1 MVFGKKVDP
10 EMEWAYWLTRS
21 LETRWWRS
29 SGGDIGLWQLDGFGS
44 RLDQHS
50 VCLCTT
56 SGVRRAGEKKFFC
69 DNIDVLVRS
78 STQDQKSFIGG
89 DFDDGHIGAS
99 RSTWRLWLWD

>member
-1 MVFGKKVDP
+1 MVLGADLINIVCAYAPQAGLGEQEKKV
-10 EMEWAYWLTRS
+10 
-21 LETRWWRS
+21 
-29 SGGDIGLWQLDGFGS
+29 
-44 RLDQHS
+44 
-50 VCLCTT
+50 
-56 SGVRRAGEKKFFC
+56 FC